1 MTMAADT
8 AEKVMTDAH
17 NRILRFHNERDQA
30 ATTRRYAQEH
40 VLQCVSHQHPRWKP
54 IRVTRYLRG

>member
-30 ATTRRYAQEH
+30 ATTRRSAEEH
-40 VLQCVSHQHPRWKP
+40 VPQWVNHQHPRWKP

>member
-30 ATTRRYAQEH
+30 ATTRRYA
-40 VLQCVSHQHPRWKP
+40 
-54 IRVTRYLRG
+54 